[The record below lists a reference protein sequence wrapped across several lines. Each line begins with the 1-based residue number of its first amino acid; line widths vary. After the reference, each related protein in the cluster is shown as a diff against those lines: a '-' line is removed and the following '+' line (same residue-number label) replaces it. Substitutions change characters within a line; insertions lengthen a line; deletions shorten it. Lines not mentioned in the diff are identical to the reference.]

1 MRRAAILLLLACS
14 SFFAFAPAAFAAKR
28 VAFVVGIDKYDN
40 LPAQQQLRKALSD
53 AHAVGETLKGLG
65 YDVIEANN
73 VARLEFLRQW
83 QQFLN
88 RIEPGDEAAF
98 FFAGHGVE
106 IDGLNFLL
114 PRDVPNIASG
124 EEEVLK
130 ASGLSLGSVL
140 EQVRER
146 KPQIGLYIIDACRDN
161 PFSDGKGRSIGA
173 TRGLARV
180 EPPSGT
186 FIMFSAGAK
195 ESALDRLSDN
205 DKDPNSVYTRALL
218 PKLRASGK
226 SLTDIARDVRRDV
239 REIAQTVNHVQT
251 PAYYDEVVGEFC
263 PAGCQAVAA
272 ADPVVTQPEPARPAA
287 PSPAAALTAKP
298 AEPPVPEAAAEREI
312 PPAQPEENNN
322 DVAALAPAQ
331 ISPSAVSSLSAEPI
345 QEIDSPDV
353 IWCVAV
359 SPDGALVATGDHAF
373 NVKLWDVAT
382 GKLIKTLGAHS
393 GDVNAIA
400 FSSDGALLAT
410 AGEDHNVGVWD
421 VKTGMLKRS
430 LKGHAEPVL
439 SVAFSPDGTEIAS
452 GSNDS
457 TIRLW
462 RTSDGKFLRSFTGQ
476 SYSVSAVFFSPDG
489 RRLASAGWAD
499 GVTLW
504 DVATAAKLS
513 AFSTAS
519 GDYVD
524 KLAFSPNWQ
533 TAATATDNLV
543 KIWDVTQLVRIRTLE
558 HGSEDVDE
566 VQYSPDG
573 TLVAA
578 VNNKALR
585 LWDVASGALRLDVKD
600 PIYVVTSFVFSPDG
614 SMLVVVG
621 GTIKFYALSGSATA
635 KR

>member
-1 MRRAAILLLLACS
+1 MRRATILLLLAYTG
-14 SFFAFAPAAFAAKR
+14 FIAFAPAAFAAKR

-40 LPAQQQLRKALSD
+40 LPAQQQLKKALSD

-106 IDGLNFLL
+106 IGGLNFLL
-114 PRDVPNIASG
+114 PRDVPNVASG
-124 EEEVLK
+124 EDEVLK
-130 ASGLSLGSVL
+130 ASGLSLGDIL
-140 EQVRER
+140 EQVRNR
-146 KPQIGLYIIDACRDN
+146 KPQIGLYIVDACRDN
-161 PFSDGKGRSIGA
+161 PFADAKGRGIGA

-272 ADPVVTQPEPARPAA
+272 ADPVVTQPEPAKPAA
-287 PSPAAALTAKP
+287 PPPAPAPSAKP
-298 AEPPVPEAAAEREI
+298 AEPRLPEAAAERQT
-312 PPAQPEENNN
+312 PLPEQKNN
-322 DVAALAPAQ
+322 VAALAPAQ
-331 ISPSAVSSLSAEPI
+331 ISPSAGSSLAAEPI

-359 SPDGALVATGDHAF
+359 SPDGTLVATGDHAF

-382 GKLIKTLGAHS
+382 GKLVETLGAHS

-421 VKTGMLKRS
+421 VKSGKLKRM

-439 SVAFSPDGTEIAS
+439 SVAFSPDGSEIAS

-476 SYSVSAVFFSPDG
+476 SYSVSAVFLSPDG

-504 DVATAAKLS
+504 DVTTAAKLS
-513 AFSTAS
+513 AFSTAT

-524 KLAFSPNWQ
+524 KLAFSPDWQ

-543 KIWDVTQLVRIRTLE
+543 KIWDVTHLERIRTLE
-558 HGSEDVDE
+558 HGPEDVDE

-585 LWDVASGALRLDVKD
+585 LWDAASGALRLDVKD

-621 GTIKFYALSGSATA
+621 GNIKFYALSGSATA